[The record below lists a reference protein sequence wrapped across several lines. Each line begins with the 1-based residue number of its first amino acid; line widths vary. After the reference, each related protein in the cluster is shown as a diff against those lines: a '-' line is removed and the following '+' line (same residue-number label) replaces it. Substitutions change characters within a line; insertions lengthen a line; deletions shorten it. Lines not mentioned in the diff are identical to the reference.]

1 MDVTGSSIKRRMNVV
16 QQILHI
22 DRCPLILA
30 GFRALLERQSARYIL
45 HQSTGMLPLKS
56 CYDLFKPDLIVTDL
70 DSVGPGIFEQLRAL
84 VAESSVKIM
93 VLTSSSSPISIE
105 QSLVSGVK
113 GYIDKNSATDFL
125 WYAINQVLAGHSCF
139 SAEALAVMNRKPD
152 LNHLTSRELE
162 VLQRVAHGKGNRII
176 AENLGISEWTVKSHM
191 KNILSKLN
199 AESRTDAV
207 SKAAEKGIVEFGFVH
222 R

>member
-1 MDVTGSSIKRRMNVV
+1 MAVTRFFVKRRMNMV

-30 GFRALLERQSARYIL
+30 GFRALIESKSAHYIL
-45 HQSTGMLPLKS
+45 QQSTGMLPLKS
-56 CYDLFKPDLIVTDL
+56 CYDLSKPDLIVTDL
-70 DSVGPGIFEQLRAL
+70 DSVGSGIFKQFREL
-84 VAESSVKIM
+84 VSESSVKIM
-93 VLTSSSSPISIE
+93 VLTASSSPINIE

-113 GYIDKNSATDFL
+113 GYIHKNSATDFL

-139 SAEALAVMNRKPD
+139 SAEALAVVSRKPD

-162 VLQRVAHGKGNRII
+162 VLQRVAKGKGNRMI

-199 AESRTDAV
+199 ANSRTDAV
-207 SKAAEKGIVEFGFVH
+207 SKAAEKGIVQFESVH